1 MIEQL
6 IARVFASRNAAH
18 LAHWAETSGFRH
30 QTLGGFYDG
39 AIDKL
44 DSIVEAHQ
52 SAFEL
57 VKVGALAKQPEVD
70 DIVAHLEEDLV
81 WINEN
86 RKKITN
92 GLAAIDNLL
101 QDLEGLYLSTLY
113 KLKRLK

>member
-6 IARVFASRNAAH
+6 IARVFASRNASH

-30 QTLGGFYDG
+30 QTLGDFYDG
-39 AIDKL
+39 VIEKVDAV
-44 DSIVEAHQ
+44 VEAHQ
-52 SAFEL
+52 GAFDL
-57 VKVGALAKQPEVD
+57 VKIGVLPKQPEVD